1 MPRQQRCTKVE
12 PRRSG
17 GRFAAHDPFRVRY
30 ARNELVC
37 HEGSY
42 AAGVYIIESGL
53 VSESN
58 LDPRGAT
65 AKPYAILGPGELIG
79 LEILVPGDN
88 ELHRTSCRALVD
100 TELSF
105 LERDRFLS
113 ALEID
118 DPLRRFV
125 LESISRRLFALAAS
139 VRRGSVPPDERLCA
153 LLLDLTVTHGRT
165 SARGDAVL
173 PPPINRRLISELAGL
188 SASQFRRAW
197 DTLPTLEG
205 ASEREGIRLSPQALS
220 AWLEE
225 SRRL

>member
-1 MPRQQRCTKVE
+1 MPRQERCTKVA

-17 GRFAAHDPFRVRY
+17 GRFVAHDPFRVRY

-42 AAGVYIIESGL
+42 AAGAYVIESGL
-53 VSESN
+53 VSESM
-58 LDPRGAT
+58 LDPRSIE

-105 LERDRFLS
+105 LECDRFLS
-113 ALEID
+113 ALETD
-118 DPLRRFV
+118 DQLRRFV
-125 LESISRRLFALAAS
+125 LGSISQRLFTLAAS
-139 VRRGSVPPDERLCA
+139 VRRSSVPPDERLCA
-153 LLLDLTVTHGRT
+153 LLLDLAVTHGRA
-165 SARGDAVL
+165 SERGDAVL
-173 PPPINRRLISELAGL
+173 PPPINRRLIGELASL
-188 SASQFRRAW
+188 SASRFRRAW
-197 DTLPTLEG
+197 DALPSLEG
-205 ASEREGIRLSPQALS
+205 SSEREGIRLSPQALA